1 MHLIY
6 RVARIYHANVAVEEG
21 GSMHGVGAL
30 GIGNLKKSH
39 GQGHGHGRL
48 TRGYSI
54 CGCCGG
60 RICGGR
66 ICGGWTGGGWICGGA
81 NLWPGL
87 QQAGLQP
94 FCT

>member
-1 MHLIY
+1 
-6 RVARIYHANVAVEEG
+6 
-21 GSMHGVGAL
+21 MHGVGAL
-30 GIGNLKKSH
+30 GIGNLEKSH
-39 GQGHGHGRL
+39 GQGYGHGRL
-48 TRGYSI
+48 TRGYWV
-54 CGCCGG
+54 CGG

-66 ICGGWTGGGWICGGA
+66 ICGGWTGGGWTGGGA

>member
-30 GIGNLKKSH
+30 GIGNLEKSH
-39 GQGHGHGRL
+39 GQGYGHGLL
-48 TRGYSI
+48 TRGYWV
-54 CGCCGG
+54 
-60 RICGGR
+60 
-66 ICGGWTGGGWICGGA
+66 CGGWTCGGWICGGA